1 MSNVTQIALQGK
13 LSIADTTINVVDGLY
28 SLNDLH
34 KASGGETKHQPSN
47 FMHNDEIKAL
57 IAEIE
62 HSSNLMNG
70 NIYKA
75 YKRIKGGLNQGL
87 TSAVNWPIVM
97 LCGLVLNLGRVI
109 MPENTS
115 MPFFVK
121 ALALTIGGIIALIV
135 SGDIDLDGKIKIT
148 LGVILKFASSVGLG
162 LYIGE
167 FIWDY
172 WDFYT

>member
-47 FMHNDEIKAL
+47 FMRNDETKAL

-62 HSSNLMNG
+62 RSSNLMNG

-75 YKRIKGGLNQGL
+75 YKRIKGGLNQGTYVCREL
-87 TSAVNWPIVM
+87 VYRYAMWISAKFSLMAIRAFDALNTGAIPCLGEPATKSDRKPLVQAVNM
-97 LCGLVLNLGRVI
+97 LVAETGAMYSNVWKMVCQSVARRCVVI
-109 MPENTS
+109 M
-115 MPFFVK
+115 
-121 ALALTIGGIIALIV
+121 IIIR
-135 SGDIDLDGKIKIT
+135 K
-148 LGVILKFASSVGLG
+148 
-162 LYIGE
+162 
-167 FIWDY
+167 
-172 WDFYT
+172 